1 MQDSSRI
8 YDLLWP
14 HTDPITLLEITYV
27 EKNVFFIQ
35 AFNVPNN
42 YLTQSDASTI
52 IKLYIHTTFQSKCA
66 SKGTRKMYFPDLGYL
81 KSSLK
86 TLNTVLTLYI
96 FLRMCVGFCGS
107 SKILHHTECSVHVH
121 DSN

>member
-52 IKLYIHTTFQSKCA
+52 IKF
-66 SKGTRKMYFPDLGYL
+66 
-81 KSSLK
+81 
-86 TLNTVLTLYI
+86 
-96 FLRMCVGFCGS
+96 
-107 SKILHHTECSVHVH
+107 
-121 DSN
+121 